1 MIAKLLINVIA
12 FYVVSYLIPE
22 VKIAN
27 WQALL
32 VLAVVWG
39 VLAAVIRP
47 ILVLLTLP
55 INVVTLGLFV
65 FVINAGLLLLAA
77 KVVEGFEIANFT
89 TALIAAVLLAILN
102 IFLSKLSK

>member
-12 FYVVSYLIPE
+12 FYVVSYIIPG

-47 ILVLLTLP
+47 ILVFLTLP
-55 INVVTLGLFV
+55 INIVTLGLFV
-65 FVINAGLLLLAA
+65 FVINAGLLLVAA
-77 KVVEGFEIANFT
+77 KVVEGFEIADFT
-89 TALIAAVLLAILN
+89 TSLLAAVVLAILN
-102 IFLSKLSK
+102 IFLSKLTK

>member
-12 FYVVSYLIPE
+12 FYVVSYLIPG
-22 VKIAN
+22 VRIAN

-39 VLAAVIRP
+39 VLAAIIRP
-47 ILVLLTLP
+47 ILVILTLP

-77 KVVEGFEIANFT
+77 KAIEGFEIADFT

-102 IFLSKLSK
+102 MFLSKLSK